1 MGLILTVRAWRITR
15 GWTQTELAER
25 SGVPQPRISRLE
37 RTLDQ
42 GGQKGVYLDDL
53 DRLAKALRV
62 PPARLI
68 TSARDGNGRKGRN
81 SRTRKASR
89 RG

>member
-1 MGLILTVRAWRITR
+1 MALILTVRAWRETR

-53 DRLAKALRV
+53 ERLAKALHI
-62 PPARLI
+62 PATRLFA
-68 TSARDGNGRKGRN
+68 TTRDGNGKRGR
-81 SRTRKASR
+81 R
-89 RG
+89 RRSARRD

>member
-1 MGLILTVRAWRITR
+1 MALQLTVRAWRVNR

-53 DRLAKALRV
+53 DRLARALRI
-62 PPARLI
+62 PPSRLLVA
-68 TSARDGNGRKGRN
+68 TRDGNGKRRNGRSKR
-81 SRTRKASR
+81 SRGR
-89 RG
+89 

>member
-1 MGLILTVRAWRITR
+1 MGLTLTVRAWRITR

-37 RTLDQ
+37 RTLEQ

-62 PPARLI
+62 PPARLLAS
-68 TSARDGNGRKGRN
+68 TRGGRARSGKKRKS
-81 SRTRKASR
+81 SRH
-89 RG
+89 G

>member
-1 MGLILTVRAWRITR
+1 MALILTVRAWRETR
-15 GWTQTELAER
+15 GLTQTELAER

-53 DRLAKALRV
+53 DRLAKALRI
-62 PPARLI
+62 PPARLLA
-68 TSARDGNGRKGRN
+68 TVRGSGNVNAGRR
-81 SRTRKASR
+81 RKASR
-89 RG
+89 RR